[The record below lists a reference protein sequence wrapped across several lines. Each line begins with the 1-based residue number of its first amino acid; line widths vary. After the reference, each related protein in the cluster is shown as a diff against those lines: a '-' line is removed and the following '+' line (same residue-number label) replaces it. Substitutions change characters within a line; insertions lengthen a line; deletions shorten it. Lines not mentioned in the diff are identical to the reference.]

1 MFSREDVEHI
11 STLCRIGIS
20 EKDIESYR
28 AQLSHILNQFEV
40 LQELDTENIEPT
52 ASPVSLGTVMRD
64 DEVQG
69 SLTKEEVLQNA
80 PVREGDYFRVKVV
93 LEE

>member
-20 EKDIESYR
+20 EKDIEIYR

-40 LQELDTENIEPT
+40 LQELDTETIEPT
-52 ASPVSLGTVMRD
+52 TNPVSLSTVMRE
-64 DEVQG
+64 DEVHE
-69 SLTKEEVLQNA
+69 SLAKEDALYNA
-80 PVREGDYFRVKVV
+80 PVREGDYFRVKAV